1 MPRKRI
7 QAGILYGEMKFG
19 LNLVNLSCAKARAHQ
34 AIYEIIEYLLSAITR
49 STFVESSSR

>member
-34 AIYEIIEYLLSAITR
+34 AIMKLLNIFYR
-49 STFVESSSR
+49 QLQDPRL